1 MILEVAT
8 IEIHPGKNDAFEQAF
23 NKGSEAIR
31 ASKGFRSLVL
41 HKCREWDFRYLMLV
55 EWDKLEDHT
64 VGFRGSQ
71 LFDEWRSHVG
81 RFFIGPPTVEHYEK
95 VT

>member
-8 IEIHPGKNDAFEQAF
+8 IEIGVGKNDAFETAF
-23 NKGSEAIR
+23 IKGSAAIK
-31 ASKGFRSLVL
+31 ATKGCRSIKL

-55 EWDKLEDHT
+55 EWEQLEDHT
-64 VGFRGSQ
+64 VGFRGSEH
-71 LFDEWRSHVG
+71 FDEWRSHVG
-81 RFFIGPPTVEHYEK
+81 GYFVGPPTVEHYEL